1 MPEYQTSPLVDACV
15 LCCVGLALALWSV
28 GPLGLA
34 GAAAG
39 APGAPRCAPRPFL
52 APQAV
57 HFLQIPVPTLV
68 FFSRKP
74 PQRRDAGA
82 PCMALVHRSRRR
94 GGSSAA
100 IMQRPSK
107 FVCLTHP
114 LAAVMDSVFDNA
126 ATQHMKLSVEL
137 CTGHVVQ
144 RRASDICRN
153 QLSNG

>member
-1 MPEYQTSPLVDACV
+1 VAEPTLGCV
-15 LCCVGLALALWSV
+15 R
-28 GPLGLA
+28 
-34 GAAAG
+34 
-39 APGAPRCAPRPFL
+39 APRCRFFLRVVVGLPLGPCRCRGGRPWCPPVRPAAIPGPSGCALFANPR
-52 APQAV
+52 
-57 HFLQIPVPTLV
+57 VPTLV
-68 FFSRKP
+68 FFSREP

-82 PCMALVHRSRRR
+82 PCMALVHRPRRR

-114 LAAVMDSVFDNA
+114 LAAAMDSVFDNA
-126 ATQHMKLSVEL
+126 AMQHMKLSVEL